1 MTLSKRLHVHGA
13 RIWGI
18 GLEGFVDALPCTIA
32 EHESVGTGTKK
43 TGDWFTLVVWPI
55 RESAGPLVVWRA
67 PGMTPLTNAGVAD
80 RLGVDTADA
89 ATLRVTTD
97 GGILVEGEP
106 RVRDARLT
114 PDLIRALEA

>member
-1 MTLSKRLHVHGA
+1 
-13 RIWGI
+13 
-18 GLEGFVDALPCTIA
+18 
-32 EHESVGTGTKK
+32 
-43 TGDWFTLVVWPI
+43 
-55 RESAGPLVVWRA
+55 
-67 PGMTPLTNAGVAD
+67 MTPLTNAGVAD

-114 PDLIRALEA
+114 PDRIRALEAWPHGGVLVRDAGYAAWRLPGTLSAGRLGLLLKQIPDARRLMM